1 MLLIPADL
9 LFLDTE
15 SAKTVYE
22 VCKFYNNQPNFVF
35 DDNVL
40 TDMFN
45 EFKTG
50 DKGHMA
56 IVQTI
61 NNEGDGDPCYE
72 TIGLVTLED
81 IIEEIVQSEII
92 DETDV
97 VTDNKSRK
105 KIKSHRRRD
114 EDFRL
119 FFNKSQ
125 QHVSVSPQVS
135 LAVLQFLTTHVRPFF
150 PENFSRTILQ
160 KLLGMDVY
168 REVKLRSSRPGEPN
182 DDNHGVLMKKGVPCD
197 FFILI
202 IEGRVEVTI
211 GKEDKKFTE
220 GPFSS
225 FGEQMLEA
233 DVSRGS
239 ASAVHNS
246 EKSLISLSSVNS
258 RAVPWVP
265 DYTLRASTDV
275 VYLKIRRNIYSI
287 AVKTFLLNGTN
298 VKEEEVIDVL
308 ARVTNDDADFRR
320 VQKFREEISFPE
332 LRKDSF
338 LRRSMT
344 SLKTKM
350 SRTSISSSCV
360 EKQREDSV
368 GFEDLGDRAEADEEA
383 LEDTSS
389 LSTIKGVGDNKI
401 LFMLGNFEDSK
412 VMGDLDINSERINM
426 LSAEHK
432 VT

>member
-1 MLLIPADL
+1 M
-9 LFLDTE
+9 LFLDTDG
-15 SAKTVYE
+15 AKTVYE
-22 VCKFYNNQPNFVF
+22 VCKFYDNKPNFVF

-56 IVQTI
+56 IVQAI
-61 NNEGDGDPCYE
+61 NNEGDGDPYYE
-72 TIGLVTLED
+72 TIGLVTIED

-105 KIKSHRRRD
+105 KIKSHRRKD
-114 EDFRL
+114 EDLRL

-135 LAVLQFLTTHVRPFF
+135 LAVLQFLTTHIQPFF
-150 PENFSRTILQ
+150 PDNFSRTILQ

-168 REVKLRSSRPGEPN
+168 REVKLRSSKAGDTN
-182 DDNHGVLMKKGVPCD
+182 DNHGVLMKKGVPCD

-233 DVSRGS
+233 DTSRVSTGQ
-239 ASAVHNS
+239 NS
-246 EKSLISLSSVNS
+246 EKSSSSLSSVSS
-258 RAVPWVP
+258 RTGPWLP
-265 DYTLRASTDV
+265 DYTLRASTDI
-275 VYLKIRRNIYSI
+275 VYLKIRRNTYNI
-287 AVKTFLLNGTN
+287 ALRAFRLNGAN
-298 VKEEEVIDVL
+298 SKEDEVIDVL
-308 ARVTNDDADFRR
+308 ARMTNEDADFKRA
-320 VQKFREEISFPE
+320 QKLREDISFHE

-350 SRTSISSSCV
+350 SRTSISSGCI

-368 GFEDLGDRAEADEEA
+368 GVDSQGDRAEAVE
-383 LEDTSS
+383 EDTASICT
-389 LSTIKGVGDNKI
+389 LKGVGGDNKI
-401 LFMLGNFEDSK
+401 LFTLGNFEDSN
-412 VMGDLDINSERINM
+412 VIGDLDINSERVNM

>member
-1 MLLIPADL
+1 M
-9 LFLDTE
+9 
-15 SAKTVYE
+15 
-22 VCKFYNNQPNFVF
+22 
-35 DDNVL
+35 
-40 TDMFN
+40 
-45 EFKTG
+45 
-50 DKGHMA
+50 
-56 IVQTI
+56 
-61 NNEGDGDPCYE
+61 
-72 TIGLVTLED
+72 
-81 IIEEIVQSEII
+81 QSEII

-168 REVKLRSSRPGEPN
+168 REVKLRTSRPGETN
-182 DDNHGVLMKKGVPCD
+182 DNHGVLMKKGVPCD

-233 DVSRGS
+233 EPSRGS
-239 ASAVHNS
+239 LTAVQNS
-246 EKSLISLSSVNS
+246 EKSVSSLTTANS
-258 RAVPWVP
+258 RAVPWLP
-265 DYTLRASTDV
+265 DYTLRASTDL
-275 VYLKIRRNIYSI
+275 VYLKIRKNTYNI

-298 VKEEEVIDVL
+298 VKEDEVIDVL

-320 VQKFREEISFPE
+320 AQKLREEISFHE

-350 SRTSISSSCV
+350 SRTSLSSGCV

-368 GFEDLGDRAEADEEA
+368 GFDDLGYKAEVGEET

-389 LSTIKGVGDNKI
+389 LCNIKGSGDNKI
-401 LFMLGNFEDSK
+401 QFMLGNYEDSK

-426 LSAEHK
+426 LSAEHR

>member
-1 MLLIPADL
+1 M
-9 LFLDTE
+9 LFLDTDG
-15 SAKTVYE
+15 AKTVYE
-22 VCKFYNNQPNFVF
+22 VCKFYNNKPNFVF

-61 NNEGDGDPCYE
+61 NNEGDGDPYYE

-114 EDFRL
+114 QDFRL

-168 REVKLRSSRPGEPN
+168 REVKLRSSRPGETTDN
-182 DDNHGVLMKKGVPCD
+182 NHGVLMKKGVPCD
-197 FFILI
+197 FFILL

-225 FGEQMLEA
+225 FGEQMFEA

-239 ASAVHNS
+239 TSAVHNS
-246 EKSLISLSSVNS
+246 EKSLSSLSSVNS

-265 DYTLRASTDV
+265 DYTLRASTDL
-275 VYLKIRRNIYSI
+275 VYLKIRKNTYCI

-320 VQKFREEISFPE
+320 VQKLREEISFHE

-368 GFEDLGDRAEADEEA
+368 GFEDLGDGAEADEEA

-389 LSTIKGVGDNKI
+389 LCTIKGVGDNKI
-401 LFMLGNFEDSK
+401 LFTLGNFEDSK
-412 VMGDLDINSERINM
+412 VMGDLDISSERINM

>member
-1 MLLIPADL
+1 M
-9 LFLDTE
+9 LFLDTDG
-15 SAKTVYE
+15 AKTKTVYE
-22 VCKFYNNQPNFVF
+22 VCKFYNNKPNFVF

-61 NNEGDGDPCYE
+61 NNEGDGDPWYE

-160 KLLGMDVY
+160 KLLAMDVY
-168 REVKLRSSRPGEPN
+168 REVKLRSCSQGDTN
-182 DDNHGVLMKKGVPCD
+182 DNHGVLMKKGVPCD

-211 GKEDKKFTE
+211 GKEEKKFTE

-233 DVSRGS
+233 DTNRGS
-239 ASAVHNS
+239 AGQSS
-246 EKSLISLSSVNS
+246 EKSLSSLSSVTS
-258 RAVPWVP
+258 RTAPWLP
-265 DYTLRASTDV
+265 DYTLSATTDL
-275 VYLKIRRNIYSI
+275 VYLKIRRNTYSI

-298 VKEEEVIDVL
+298 VREEEVIDVL

-320 VQKFREEISFPE
+320 AQKLREDSSFHE

-350 SRTSISSSCV
+350 SRTSISSGCV

-368 GFEDLGDRAEADEEA
+368 GFDNQGDREAAEAVE
-383 LEDTSS
+383 EDTA
-389 LSTIKGVGDNKI
+389 STCTLKGVGDNKI
-401 LFMLGNFEDSK
+401 LFMLGNFEDSN
-412 VMGDLDINSERINM
+412 VIGDLDMNSERINM

>member
-1 MLLIPADL
+1 MLTPADL
-9 LFLDTE
+9 LFLDTDG
-15 SAKTVYE
+15 AKTVYE
-22 VCKFYNNQPNFVF
+22 VCKFYNNKPNFVF

-61 NNEGDGDPCYE
+61 NNEGDGDPYYE

-168 REVKLRSSRPGEPN
+168 REVKLRSSRSGDTN
-182 DDNHGVLMKKGVPCD
+182 DNHGVLMKKGVPCD
-197 FFILI
+197 FFILL

-233 DVSRGS
+233 DTSRGS
-239 ASAVHNS
+239 LSAVQNS
-246 EKSLISLSSVNS
+246 EKSLSSLSSVSS
-258 RAVPWVP
+258 RAVAWVP
-265 DYTLRASTDV
+265 DYTLRASTDL
-275 VYLKIRRNIYSI
+275 VYLKIRKNTYNI

-308 ARVTNDDADFRR
+308 ARVTNDDADFMRA
-320 VQKFREEISFPE
+320 QKLREEISFHE

-350 SRTSISSSCV
+350 SRTSISSSYV

-368 GFEDLGDRAEADEEA
+368 GFDDLGDRAEADEEA
-383 LEDTSS
+383 LGDTSS
-389 LSTIKGVGDNKI
+389 LCTVKGGGGGDNKI

>member
-1 MLLIPADL
+1 MLIPADL
-9 LFLDTE
+9 LFLDTDV
-15 SAKTVYE
+15 AKTVYE
-22 VCKFYNNQPNFVF
+22 VCKFYNNKPNFVF

-61 NNEGDGDPCYE
+61 NNEGDGDPYYE

-150 PENFSRTILQ
+150 PENFSRSILQ

-168 REVKLRSSRPGEPN
+168 REVKLRSSRPGEAN
-182 DDNHGVLMKKGVPCD
+182 DNLGVLMKKGAPCD
-197 FFILI
+197 FFILV

-211 GKEDKKFTE
+211 GKEEKKFTE

-233 DVSRGS
+233 DTSRGS
-239 ASAVHNS
+239 MSAVHNS
-246 EKSLISLSSVNS
+246 EKSLTSLTSVNS
-258 RAVPWVP
+258 RTVPWLP
-265 DYTLRASTDV
+265 DYTLRASTDL
-275 VYLKIRRNIYSI
+275 VYLKIRKNTYNI
-287 AVKTFLLNGTN
+287 AVKTFLLNGTNN

-320 VQKFREEISFPE
+320 AQKLRDEISFHD

-350 SRTSISSSCV
+350 SRTSISSSCI

-368 GFEDLGDRAEADEEA
+368 GFEDLGDRAEAGEEE
-383 LEDTSS
+383 LDDTSS
-389 LSTIKGVGDNKI
+389 LCTIKGAGDNNKI

-412 VMGDLDINSERINM
+412 VMGDLDMNSERINM